1 MRTTNKEFDVTET
14 TTVTRPA
21 SYEQIQRIVEDKWN
35 KNVSVETAYFDE
47 ADNLLSSDNIVI
59 SGENYNLLMSA
70 NPSFAPEKPANEY
83 REVDLW
89 YIIDLVRS
97 H

>member
-1 MRTTNKEFDVTET
+1 MRTTNKVFDVTET
-14 TTVTRPA
+14 KTVSRAA

-35 KNVSVETAYFDE
+35 KIITVETAYFDAE
-47 ADNLLSSDNIVI
+47 NNLLSADNVVI
-59 SGENYNLLMSA
+59 SGENYTLLMSA
-70 NPSFAPEKPANEY
+70 NPTFAPAKPANEY

-89 YIIDLVRS
+89 YIVDLIRS